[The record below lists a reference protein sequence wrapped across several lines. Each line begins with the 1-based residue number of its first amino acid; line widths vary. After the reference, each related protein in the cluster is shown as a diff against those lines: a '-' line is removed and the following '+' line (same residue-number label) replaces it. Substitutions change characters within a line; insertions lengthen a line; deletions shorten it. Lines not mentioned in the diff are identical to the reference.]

1 MERDRTAGKS
11 WFEMVAPEMTEEL
24 KNDLKVLQMRETLD
38 RAHHYKKSDWKQLPK
53 YFQVWMGV
61 AY

>member
-1 MERDRTAGKS
+1 MP
-11 WFEMVAPEMTEEL
+11 APEMTEEL

-53 YFQVWMGV
+53 YFQVGMGV
-61 AY
+61 ACQNHTQF